1 MSEENTTDISDEDVL
16 ADLKQRAT
24 TLGVTFH
31 PSIGL
36 EKLREKVSKA
46 MEDKSSDAEE
56 DVSSTS
62 NEPAKAVNAVS
73 TKEAADNAKK
83 LIRVRVTC
91 MDPSKKE
98 YDGEI
103 LTAGNSSIGT
113 IKKYIPY
120 GIEWHV
126 PQILLNQLRD
136 RKYQTFFNEK
146 DEHGRTHRRGKLVN
160 AYAIEVLP
168 PLTKQE
174 LKELEQRQAMA
185 AGKVV

>member
-1 MSEENTTDISDEDVL
+1 MSDENTTDISEEDVL

-24 TLGVTFH
+24 TLGVSFH

-36 EKLREKVSKA
+36 EKLREKVTAA
-46 MEDKSSDAEE
+46 MEAQASAEDEPISSE
-56 DVSSTS
+56 S
-62 NEPAKAVNAVS
+62 NEPAKSVSAVS
-73 TKEAADNAKK
+73 DKEAADNARK

-103 LTAGNSSIGT
+103 LTAGNSLIGT

-120 GIEWHV
+120 GVEWHV

-136 RKYQTFFNEK
+136 RKYQTFYNEK
-146 DEHGRTHRRGKLVN
+146 DDHGRTHRRGKLIN
-160 AYAIEVLP
+160 AYAIETLP